1 MIEKMNEKAFQ
12 IIDILL
18 DDCESQYYSLVE
30 REDVR
35 WDCYDKHNWDNM
47 IDYLKELKKLLING
61 ETQDENETEATR
73 EFGKEL

>member
-1 MIEKMNEKAFQ
+1 MKKAFQ

-61 ETQDENETEATR
+61 ETHENETETTR
-73 EFGKEL
+73 EYGKEL